1 MLRLPKRIRCKIC
14 KEMFENPIHR
24 GSSIVIVTC
33 DGCRR
38 AMFSPATLKKME
50 QKGAQKSDQDIL
62 EERFAARKKPK
73 NTLSTY

>member
-1 MLRLPKRIRCKIC
+1 
-14 KEMFENPIHR
+14 MFENPLYR

-38 AMFSPATLKKME
+38 AMFSSATLKKME
-50 QKGAQKSDQDIL
+50 KRGEQKSDQDIL
-62 EERFAARKKPK
+62 EERFAVHKKPK

>member
-1 MLRLPKRIRCKIC
+1 MLRKPKRIKCKIC
-14 KEMFENPIHR
+14 GAKFDNPIYK

-50 QKGAQKSDQDIL
+50 QEGVQKTDEEILL
-62 EERFAARKKPK
+62 EEFSKVKRPK